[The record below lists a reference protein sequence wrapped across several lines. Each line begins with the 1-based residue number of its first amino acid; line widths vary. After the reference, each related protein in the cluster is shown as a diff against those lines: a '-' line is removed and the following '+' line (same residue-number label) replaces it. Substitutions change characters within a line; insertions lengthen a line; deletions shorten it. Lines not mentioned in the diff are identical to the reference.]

1 MGKDLKGKDI
11 GRGYS
16 QRKDGYYIARVQ
28 YDGQVIIR
36 ELDTNLTR
44 LKKTVKEK
52 MEDYEINSGKSNMT
66 VAEWFDE
73 WFDTYKV
80 PLIKTQ
86 SVRPMK
92 RKVYATFLPYIGEM
106 KLKEIRSID
115 LQRAINALL
124 NDGKYA
130 RSSIAEALGRL
141 RDCFAS
147 AVNNRMMTTNPAFDL
162 IVPFNEEHDS
172 ERRWLALHE
181 IEIFLNTVKG
191 DWWEEMIYIAIYTG
205 LRVGELGGL
214 RWDDIDWKHK

>member
-80 PLIKTQ
+80 PLIKPQ

-130 RSSIAEALGRL
+130 RSSIAEALGR
-141 RDCFAS
+141 
-147 AVNNRMMTTNPAFDL
+147 
-162 IVPFNEEHDS
+162 
-172 ERRWLALHE
+172 
-181 IEIFLNTVKG
+181 
-191 DWWEEMIYIAIYTG
+191 
-205 LRVGELGGL
+205 
-214 RWDDIDWKHK
+214 